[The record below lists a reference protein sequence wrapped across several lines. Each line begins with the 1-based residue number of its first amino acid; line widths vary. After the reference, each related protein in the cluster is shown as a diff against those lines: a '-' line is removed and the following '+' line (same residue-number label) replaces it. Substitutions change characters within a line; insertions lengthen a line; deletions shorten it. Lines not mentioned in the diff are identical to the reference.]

1 MDKERRQLV
10 FIIGL
15 FVTLGLLGW
24 LVVPGDLPPQA
35 WRMLMVGIGAA
46 ALWMSEAVPI
56 AITSVM
62 VILATA
68 ALGILPVRE
77 GLALVFDPVSAIVF
91 AGFCLAAGLQK
102 YGLDRRLSLALLLK
116 MGERTDRVVLGMMI
130 ATALLSTMISNTAA
144 TAIMMVIAISILNT
158 AGAKPGESNLGR
170 AMLIGI
176 PFAASIG
183 GMGTPAGTPGNVLTI
198 ALLRDMSGISVTFLG
213 WTLLAL
219 PLMLITLPTAWRVVL
234 AFFPPELKRLDLSS
248 CRRTLTEMGRLSHQE
263 RRVAGIFALTIVLWM
278 IEPFL
283 PVPKDWTSL
292 VGLLAVILLSLPYI
306 GVLQW
311 KDIHQNTGWNI
322 FLLIGGGLALG
333 KGLTR
338 TGAIAWLAKLL
349 TAYVAG
355 WPAWV
360 VLCLVS
366 AATALAIIV
375 FCTISGTATTLVP
388 LAIGIAVASGWDPK
402 VLAMVAGLSASFAF
416 LLPANAA
423 PNALAYGAGYFKSM
437 EMFRAGIALM
447 LLSILAIGLVAN
459 LIWPLLGTSI

>member
-1 MDKERRQLV
+1 
-10 FIIGL
+10 
-15 FVTLGLLGW
+15 
-24 LVVPGDLPPQA
+24 
-35 WRMLMVGIGAA
+35 
-46 ALWMSEAVPI
+46 
-56 AITSVM
+56 
-62 VILATA
+62 
-68 ALGILPVRE
+68 
-77 GLALVFDPVSAIVF
+77 
-91 AGFCLAAGLQK
+91 
-102 YGLDRRLSLALLLK
+102 
-116 MGERTDRVVLGMMI
+116 
-130 ATALLSTMISNTAA
+130 
-144 TAIMMVIAISILNT
+144 
-158 AGAKPGESNLGR
+158 
-170 AMLIGI
+170 
-176 PFAASIG
+176 
-183 GMGTPAGTPGNVLTI
+183 
-198 ALLRDMSGISVTFLG
+198 
-213 WTLLAL
+213 
-219 PLMLITLPTAWRVVL
+219 
-234 AFFPPELKRLDLSS
+234 
-248 CRRTLTEMGRLSHQE
+248 
-263 RRVAGIFALTIVLWM
+263 M

-292 VGLLAVILLSLPYI
+292 VGLLAVILLSLPYV

-333 KGLTR
+333 KGLTK